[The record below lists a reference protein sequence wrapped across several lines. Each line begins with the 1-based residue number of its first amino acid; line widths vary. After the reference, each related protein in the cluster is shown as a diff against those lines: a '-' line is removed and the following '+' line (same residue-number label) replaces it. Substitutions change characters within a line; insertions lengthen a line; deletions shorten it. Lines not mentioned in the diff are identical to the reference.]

1 MKTKMNLLKALR
13 RQKAFSLIEVTVG
26 MGILGTVV
34 GAVLSGFTS
43 GVFTMK
49 MARENLRATQI
60 MLERMETIR
69 LYNWEEV
76 TTSGYLSNTFT
87 AYYDPNATNAPGLSY
102 SGTMTVSDAPIN
114 SSYSNDMK
122 MFTVTLSW
130 KTGSLPRSR
139 SFSTYI
145 SRYGMQDYIF

>member
-1 MKTKMNLLKALR
+1 MKIKMNLMKAYR

-43 GVFTMK
+43 GIFTMK

-69 LYNWEEV
+69 LYSWDQIN
-76 TTSGYLSNTFT
+76 TSGYLSNTFT
-87 AYYDPNATNAPGLSY
+87 AFYDPNSTNAPGLVY
-102 SGTMTVSDAPIN
+102 NGTMTVANAPIT

-130 KTGSLPRSR
+130 KTGDLP
-139 SFSTYI
+139 
-145 SRYGMQDYIF
+145 

>member
-1 MKTKMNLLKALR
+1 MKIKLNSSRTFR
-13 RQKAFSLIEVTVG
+13 RQLAFSLIEVTVG

-34 GAVLSGFTS
+34 GAVLSGFTA
-43 GVFTMK
+43 GIFTMK

-69 LYNWEEV
+69 LYSWDEV
-76 TTSGYLSNTFT
+76 TTAGYLSNSFT
-87 AYYDPNATNAPGLSY
+87 AFYDPNSTNAPGLVY
-102 SGTMTVSDAPIN
+102 SGTMTVANAPIS

-130 KTGSLPRSR
+130 K
-139 SFSTYI
+139 
-145 SRYGMQDYIF
+145 